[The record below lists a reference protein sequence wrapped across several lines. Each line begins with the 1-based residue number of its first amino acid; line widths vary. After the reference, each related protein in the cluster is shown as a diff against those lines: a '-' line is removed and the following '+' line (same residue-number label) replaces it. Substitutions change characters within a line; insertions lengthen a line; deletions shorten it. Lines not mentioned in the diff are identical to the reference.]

1 MSAKKEGGYL
11 REQAYNEIKKRILAC
26 EFAPGAFLNE
36 SQIGEVLQLG
46 RSPIHQA
53 LHRLEVEGLLTIFPR
68 KGVMVSQLSLNE
80 VIDMIEV
87 RLINEEMSVRLAAE
101 RAQPSEIEAMRDI
114 LKGTPLAIEQ
124 RDLQS
129 LMTIDLKFHNAISA
143 ASRNRVLAEL
153 LRGIHEKQARFWFL
167 SLSSAEHMK
176 NVYREHLAIV
186 DLLAARDVEG
196 VKEMMAEH
204 INSFRKNI
212 MTTI

>member
-1 MSAKKEGGYL
+1 M

-26 EFAPGAFLNE
+26 EFAPGEFLNE

-53 LHRLEVEGLLTIFPR
+53 LHRLEVEGLLTIYPR

-87 RLINEEMSVRLAAE
+87 RLINEEMSVTLAAE
-101 RAQPSEIEAMRDI
+101 RAQKSEIEAMREI

-167 SLSSAEHMK
+167 SLSSSAHMK

-186 DLLAARDVEG
+186 DLLASRDVAG
-196 VKEMMAEH
+196 VQHMMAEH

-212 MTTI
+212 MTAV

>member
-1 MSAKKEGGYL
+1 MTVKKEGGYL
-11 REQAYNEIKKRILAC
+11 REQAYNEIKKRILSC
-26 EFAPGAFLNE
+26 DFAPGEFLNE
-36 SQIGEVLQLG
+36 AQIGALLQLG

-87 RLINEEMSVRLAAE
+87 RLINEGMSVTLAAE
-101 RAQPSEIEAMRDI
+101 RAQASEIDAMRAI
-114 LKGTPLAIEQ
+114 LKGTPQAIEQ
-124 RDLQS
+124 RDLQT

-167 SLSSAEHMK
+167 SLSSDEHMK
-176 NVYREHLAIV
+176 NVYREHMAIV
-186 DLLAARDVEG
+186 DLLASRDVAG
-196 VKEMMAEH
+196 VQQMMAEH

-212 MTTI
+212 MTAI